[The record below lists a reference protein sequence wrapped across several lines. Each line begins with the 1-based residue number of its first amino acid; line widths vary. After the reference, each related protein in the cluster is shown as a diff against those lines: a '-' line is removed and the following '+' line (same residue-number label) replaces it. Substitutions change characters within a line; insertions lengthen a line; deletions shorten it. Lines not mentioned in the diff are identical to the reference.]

1 MHYSSRRHLLKLAV
15 LGLAAVALPGSTS
28 PTQAAPAAFTPKGTY
43 KGTYQSTD
51 GPGTGKFSF
60 KVTSA
65 KPGPNNSF
73 QIKGTVKLGKNALKM
88 LVGTVVANPSGG
100 WIVGGPVFNKKATV
114 LGGVELQLDPATN
127 TFTGN
132 YQLLTRQSEPI
143 DAGTLSGNKGR

>member
-1 MHYSSRRHLLKLAV
+1 MYSSSRRHLLKLAL
-15 LGLAAVALPGSTS
+15 LGLTAAALPLCVS
-28 PTQAAPAAFTPKGTY
+28 PAHAAPAFTPKGTY

-51 GPGTGKFSF
+51 GPGSGKFTF

-73 QIKGTVKLGKNALKM
+73 QIKGTLKLGKNALKM
-88 LVGTVVANPSGG
+88 MLGTVVADPEGG

-114 LGGVELQLDPATN
+114 LGGIDLRLNPTTN
-127 TFTGN
+127 AFTGD

-143 DAGTLSGNKGR
+143 DGGTITGNKGR